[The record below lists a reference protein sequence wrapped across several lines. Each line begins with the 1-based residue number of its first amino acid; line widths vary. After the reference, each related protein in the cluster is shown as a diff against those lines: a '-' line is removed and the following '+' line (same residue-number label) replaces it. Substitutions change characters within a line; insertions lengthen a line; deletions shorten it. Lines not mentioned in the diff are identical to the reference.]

1 MHTFRGRPGP
11 LLGWSKGD
19 AFGTGSS
26 SCRERLIAGSG
37 IAVSRIVG
45 AFLLRGSGISGG
57 AELLLVVAIV
67 VAAAVAWSLL
77 DSADAQELFW
87 PL

>member
-1 MHTFRGRPGP
+1 MDDRVLFLGR
-11 LLGWSKGD
+11 SKGD

-26 SCRERLIAGSG
+26 SCRERLLAGSG

-45 AFLLRGSGISGG
+45 AFLLRASGISGG

-67 VAAAVAWSLL
+67 VAAAVALVTL
-77 DSADAQELFW
+77 GFG
-87 PL
+87 